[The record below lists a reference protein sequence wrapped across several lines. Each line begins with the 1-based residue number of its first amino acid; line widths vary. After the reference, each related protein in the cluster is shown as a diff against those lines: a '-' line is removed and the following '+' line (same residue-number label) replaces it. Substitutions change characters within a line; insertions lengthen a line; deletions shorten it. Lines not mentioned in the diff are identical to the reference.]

1 MIPLVV
7 VDLDGTIV
15 GKDGQVKLCVWQA
28 VERATAAGMK
38 VAVCTG
44 RPAFGVA
51 LSIAERL
58 GPDNPHVF
66 QGGAHIGYPDGR
78 ILKVTALGEE
88 TAKSMIMASRKL
100 NVVLEIYT
108 PTNMYV
114 ERKTDL
120 SERHA
125 KLIGV
130 TAIVRDLEEVV
141 ALEPVIR
148 AQWVVGP
155 TLREKF
161 VASAPP
167 GASIAVATSP
177 GLPNVDFI
185 TITRSGTSKASAVA
199 YLAERLRVPLRNV
212 MAVGDS
218 ENDIPM
224 LDIVGHPR
232 VMANSSAAVLERYD
246 QVVPDVE
253 ECGAAEA
260 IDQASKIRA
269 V

>member
-7 VDLDGTIV
+7 VDLDGTLI
-15 GKDGQVKLCVWQA
+15 GKDAQVKLCVWQA
-28 VERATAAGMK
+28 VERATDLGLK

-44 RPAFGVA
+44 RPAFGLA
-51 LSIAERL
+51 LKIAERL

-78 ILKVTALGEE
+78 TLKVTALGE
-88 TAKSMIMASRKL
+88 TAARAMIAASRKL

-141 ALEPVIR
+141 ELEPVIR
-148 AQWVVGP
+148 AQWVVKP
-155 TLREKF
+155 ALQEK
-161 VASAPP
+161 VTAAAPP
-167 GASIAVATSP
+167 GATVATATSP
-177 GLPNVDFI
+177 GLPNVAFVNV
-185 TITRSGTSKASAVA
+185 TRGGTSKASAVA

-218 ENDIPM
+218 ENDIAM
-224 LDIVGHPR
+224 LEIVGYPR
-232 VMANSSAAVLERYD
+232 VMANSSAAVLERFTT
-246 QVVPDVE
+246 VVGDVE
-253 ECGAAEA
+253 ACGAAEA
-260 IDQASKIRA
+260 IDEA
-269 V
+269 VKLRST

>member
-7 VDLDGTIV
+7 VDLDGTII
-15 GKDGQVKLCVWQA
+15 GKDGQVKLCVWQS
-28 VERATAAGMK
+28 VERATALGLK

-44 RPAFGVA
+44 RPAFGLA
-51 LSIAERL
+51 LKVAERL
-58 GPDNPHVF
+58 GPDNPHIF
-66 QGGAHIGYPDGR
+66 QGGAHIAYPDGR
-78 ILKVTALGEE
+78 TLKVTALGETE
-88 TAKSMIMASRKL
+88 SRAMIVASRKL

-148 AQWVVGP
+148 AQWVVKP
-155 TLREKF
+155 ALRES
-161 VASAPP
+161 VIAAAPQ
-167 GASIAVATSP
+167 GTTVSEATTP
-177 GLPNVDFI
+177 GLPNIAFV
-185 TITRSGTSKASAVA
+185 TVTRGGTSKASAVA
-199 YLAERLRVPLRNV
+199 YLAERLKVPLRNV

-218 ENDIPM
+218 ENDVPM
-224 LDIVGHPR
+224 LEIVGHPR
-232 VMANSSAAVLERYD
+232 VMANSSAGVLARFST
-246 QVVPDVE
+246 VVGDVE
-253 ECGAAEA
+253 QCGAAEA
-260 IDQASKIRA
+260 IDEAVKLRA
-269 V
+269 A